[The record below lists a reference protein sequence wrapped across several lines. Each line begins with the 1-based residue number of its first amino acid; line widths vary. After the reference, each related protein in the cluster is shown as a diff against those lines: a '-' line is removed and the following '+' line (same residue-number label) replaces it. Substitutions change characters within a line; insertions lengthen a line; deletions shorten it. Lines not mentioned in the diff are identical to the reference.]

1 MRSRFIAPLL
11 LLAALA
17 AAPAAA
23 QVEGSYRL
31 DAINT
36 RPLPAASYAE
46 PNVAVHGGS
55 LTFGYDG
62 RFTLSLSP
70 RADGTGE
77 QLAGTYEIGHD
88 SLRLMPQ
95 GAGAD
100 PVLSWWRRRGDTLV
114 VFHDRDRYQ
123 WVREL
128 VTTPSAEPWTPGTW
142 QLVEVN
148 GQPLPATWPQ
158 GFSVIMHRL
167 TYTFTARGRASIHMV
182 GVSEDSGEAIEEED
196 SARYRVTGDKL
207 VFLDDEGE
215 PNGESIWRIENGRL
229 RMSDDMGNVYVLTR
243 R

>member
-1 MRSRFIAPLL
+1 MRFRFIAPLL
-11 LLAALA
+11 LL

-31 DAINT
+31 NAINT
-36 RPLPAASYAE
+36 QPLPAASYAE

-70 RADGTGE
+70 RADGSGE

-88 SLRLMPQ
+88 SLRFMPQ

-100 PVLSWWRRRGDTLV
+100 PILSWWRRRGDTLV
-114 VFHDRDRYQ
+114 VFHGEDRYQ
-123 WVREL
+123 WIREP
-128 VTTPSAEPWTPGTW
+128 VTAPSAEPWTPGTW

-158 GFSVIMHRL
+158 GFSLTVTRL
-167 TYTFTARGRASIHMV
+167 TFTFTARGATMRMF
-182 GVSEDSGEAIEEED
+182 GVRDSGGSIEEED
-196 SARYRVTGDKL
+196 EARYRVTGDKL

-215 PNGESIWRIENGRL
+215 PNGEFIWRIENGRL

>member
-36 RPLPAASYAE
+36 QPLPAPSYAE

-88 SLRLMPQ
+88 SLRFMPQ
-95 GAGAD
+95 GAD
-100 PVLSWWRRRGDTLV
+100 PILSWWRRRGDTLV

-123 WVREL
+123 WVREF

-148 GQPLPATWPQ
+148 GLPLPAKWPQ

-182 GVSEDSGEAIEEED
+182 GVSEESGEAIEEED
-196 SARYRVTGDKL
+196 SARYRVIGDKL